1 MRDDGPADIDESG
14 VRRVGGT
21 RTTPFVRPSFARRI
35 ALRVA
40 YRREQFGA
48 GFALL
53 LREEQERGG
62 AFLWA
67 PVFFAAGILLY
78 FTLPREPLAFAFP
91 TLAVLGILAAWR
103 SRRAG
108 LWYRCTVLV
117 ALVAGGAAVA
127 QGHVWWQS
135 TLTLPTGTVA
145 TVDARIERI
154 EERANGSARYTL
166 ALDKG
171 QTSLVGRG
179 IETVPNLIR
188 LTARKAMPQARIGDR
203 LTGRARVGP
212 PPAPVMPG
220 GYDFAFHAWFDGL
233 GGSGFFLGAPQLVS
247 VATTGLSIESV
258 RNAIAR
264 TIRASMPGDAGGIA
278 VALIVGDRS
287 GIPEEISEAL
297 RRRRLAH
304 ILAISGLHMTLVAG
318 TVLLGARL
326 AFAAIPGLALQYPV
340 KKWAACAALVAATLY
355 LSISGGGVSAR
366 RAYIMIAIML
376 LAVLADR
383 RALTMRNVAIAAFAV
398 LLLSPH
404 AILSPGFQM
413 SFAAVAA
420 LIAMFEIARERRA
433 LSTAKINDRMPHW
446 LRAIG
451 RNMAGLAATS
461 IIAGLATGI
470 FAAYHFYRVAPLGLP
485 ANLMAMPV
493 VSFVVMPMALVS
505 MLAMPFGL
513 ESYPLQVMGWGSSA
527 VVEVA
532 TRISALGPEGSTGR
546 IAPATLALMTIALL
560 VSTLSRTRLR
570 MLAVVPMV
578 MAVVLPIGVNRPD
591 VLISGTG
598 RQVGIIGEGGVLRLA
613 RPRAERFATGIW
625 KAAYGDAPADDG
637 KFECDPHGCTISIT
651 GRIVLVVEQGDRL
664 WEDCRMADI
673 IVLPFA
679 SPDTC
684 GTVAANKRPLVI
696 DMTKL
701 EKHGAHALHF
711 TEQGGTSIEV
721 ARPLLSRPWTKAF
734 AR

>member
-1 MRDDGPADIDESG
+1 M
-14 VRRVGGT
+14 
-21 RTTPFVRPSFARRI
+21 
-35 ALRVA
+35 
-40 YRREQFGA
+40 
-48 GFALL
+48 
-53 LREEQERGG
+53 
-62 AFLWA
+62 
-67 PVFFAAGILLY
+67 
-78 FTLPREPLAFAFP
+78 
-91 TLAVLGILAAWR
+91 
-103 SRRAG
+103 
-108 LWYRCTVLV
+108 LV

-127 QGHVWWQS
+127 QGHVHWQS
-135 TLTLPTGTVA
+135 TVMLSKGTVA

-166 ALDKG
+166 ALDRG
-171 QTSLVGRG
+171 VLSLVGRG
-179 IETVPNLIR
+179 IDNPPKRIR
-188 LTARKAMPQARIGDR
+188 LTARKALPEARIGDR

-233 GGSGFFLGAPQLVS
+233 GGSGFFLGAPQVVS
-247 VATTGLSIESV
+247 VATTGFTIESV
-258 RNAIAR
+258 RHAIAR
-264 TIRASMPGDAGGIA
+264 TIRAALPGEAGGIA

-287 GIPEEISEAL
+287 GIPEDVSEAL
-297 RRRRLAH
+297 RRSGLAH

-326 AFAAIPGLALQYPV
+326 GLAAIPGLALQYPV
-340 KKWAACAALVAATLY
+340 KKWAACAALMAATLY

-404 AILSPGFQM
+404 AVLSPGFQM

-420 LIAMFEIARERRA
+420 LIAMFEIARDRRA
-433 LSTAKINDRMPHW
+433 NSTGTSHERMPHW

-451 RNMAGLAATS
+451 HNLAGLAATS

-513 ESYPLQVMGWGSSA
+513 ESLPLQVMGWGNTT

-532 TRISALGPEGSTGR
+532 TRISELGPEGSTGR
-546 IAPATLALMTIALL
+546 IAPATLMLMTLALL
-560 VSTLSRTRLR
+560 GVTLSRTRLR
-570 MLAVVPMV
+570 LLAALPMLLAI
-578 MAVVLPIGVNRPD
+578 VLPIGVSRPD
-591 VLISGTG
+591 ILISGTG
-598 RQVGIIGEGGVLRLA
+598 RQVGVIGADGVRHLA
-613 RPRAERFATGIW
+613 RPRAEGFATGIW
-625 KAAYGDAPADDG
+625 KAAYGDAMSG
-637 KFECDPHGCTISIT
+637 NGGFQCDPHGCAVAVA
-651 GRIVLVVEQGDRL
+651 GQLLLVVEQGDRL
-664 WEDCRMADI
+664 WEDCRLADI

-679 SPDTC
+679 SPNAC
-684 GTVAANKRPLVI
+684 ASAAPNDRPLVI
-696 DMTKL
+696 DSAKL
-701 EKHGAHALHF
+701 ETYGAHALRISKA
-711 TEQGGTSIEV
+711 GGVTIEV
-721 ARPLLSRPWTKAF
+721 ARPLLNRPWTEAF
-734 AR
+734 SK